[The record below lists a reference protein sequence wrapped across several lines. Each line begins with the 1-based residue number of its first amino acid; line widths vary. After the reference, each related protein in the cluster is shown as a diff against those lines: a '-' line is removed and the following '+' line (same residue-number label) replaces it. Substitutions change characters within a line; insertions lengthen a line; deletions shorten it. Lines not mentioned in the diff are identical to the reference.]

1 MIIRYTKINN
11 YINNNNQNKSKYI
24 MSEKIFDEKNSRT
37 ALTFGKEMVNKIK
50 DLSILI
56 FGMRGLGVEIAKN
69 LILCSPHEVYI
80 QQKYY
85 SNSTL

>member
-1 MIIRYTKINN
+1 
-11 YINNNNQNKSKYI
+11 
-24 MSEKIFDEKNSRT
+24 MSVNTYDEKNSRT
-37 ALTFGKEMVNKIK
+37 ALTYGKEMVNKIK

-69 LILCSPHEVYI
+69 LILCNPHEVYI

>member
-24 MSEKIFDEKNSRT
+24 MSEKYDEKNSRT
-37 ALTFGKEMVNKIK
+37 ALTYGKEMVNKIK

-80 QQKYY
+80 FDKEKVV
-85 SNSTL
+85 N